1 MAQPKIHPDQR
12 DLADVVPTDAYAPHD
27 RVWVY
32 HGDGLWRAGIVYD
45 VSSHAVTVICDSPTA
60 ARGTE
65 VEFRTARYVAR
76 RDRIELSIDTL
87 SYV

>member
-1 MAQPKIHPDQR
+1 M
-12 DLADVVPTDAYAPHD
+12 ADVVPTDAYAPHD

-32 HGDGLWRAGIVYD
+32 RDGQWRPGIVYD
-45 VSSHAVTVICDSPTA
+45 ASSHAATVIYSSTT

-65 VEFRTARYVAR
+65 VEIRTARYVAR
-76 RDRIELSIDTL
+76 RDRIDLSIDAL

>member
-1 MAQPKIHPDQR
+1 MAPPKTHPDDR
-12 DLADVVPTDAYAPHD
+12 AVADVVPTDVYAPHD

-32 HGDGLWRAGIVYD
+32 RDGQWRAGIVYD
-45 VSSHAVTVICDSPTA
+45 ASSHAATVICCSST

-65 VEFRTARYVAR
+65 VEIRTARYVAR
-76 RDRIELSIDTL
+76 RDLIDLSIDAL